1 MAPEDALHNKR
12 PLNPAEVDYP
22 SKKRVLRH
30 HKPTWNPD
38 HSRRHD
44 APRQNEES
52 VQFLLVRSI
61 SLALAAV
68 GFEAAEPLAVESL
81 RAEVEE
87 CMI

>member
-12 PLNPAEVDYP
+12 PLTPTEVDLS

-30 HKPTWNPD
+30 HKPTWNLD
-38 HSRRHD
+38 NSRRYE
-44 APRQNEES
+44 APCQNEES
-52 VQFLLVRSI
+52 IQFLLVRSI